1 MTHHFVTIGSCS
13 GQCQPIQAWSF
24 LCLLPPLPNI
34 WKLVS
39 WLISIFISSMT
50 TSLFPLT
57 NWSFARRRQNQCEL
71 HQICFM
77 LLWVKLWETRL
88 LTQSLVP
95 SLMLWLWALR
105 KVKSTPDI
113 AAGDAAGTF
122 VWVKLCVYFPH
133 IHYNILILRSFL
145 WWSLINVFR
154 AVSIEP

>member
-1 MTHHFVTIGSCS
+1 MTHHFVTTGSCS

-24 LCLLPPLPNI
+24 LCLFPPLPNI

-71 HQICFM
+71 HQISFM

-95 SLMLWLWALR
+95 SLMLCLWALH

-113 AAGDAAGTF
+113 AAGDAAGTC
-122 VWVKLCVYFPH
+122 VWVKLHVCFPL
-133 IHYNILILRSFL
+133 IHYNILILWSFL
-145 WWSLINVFR
+145 WWSLINIFR
-154 AVSIEP
+154 AVSMEP